1 MVSAKSKPAAK
12 RANRNSTMSRNRVAT
27 AASNECGGAR
37 RDPAPTRYSY
47 IAEKVS

>member
-12 RANRNSTMSRNRVAT
+12 RANRNSTMGRNRVAT
-27 AASNECGGAR
+27 AKPNGWGGA
-37 RDPAPTRYSY
+37 DATPPPTRDSY

>member
-12 RANRNSTMSRNRVAT
+12 RANRNSTMGRNRVAT
-27 AASNECGGAR
+27 AKPIGWGGAR
-37 RDPAPTRYSY
+37 RDLAPTRDSY